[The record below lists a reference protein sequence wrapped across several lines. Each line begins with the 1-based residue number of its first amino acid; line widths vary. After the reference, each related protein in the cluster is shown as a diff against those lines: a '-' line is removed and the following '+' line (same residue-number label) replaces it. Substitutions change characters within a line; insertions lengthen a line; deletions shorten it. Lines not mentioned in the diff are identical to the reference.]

1 MDGGPVMG
9 DLFTPAPLPIA
20 ALDDAQRLACLR
32 LIRSEN
38 VGPVTFRELINHF
51 GGAQS
56 ALDALPEIARRN
68 GRGRTIR
75 ICPAERAEAELTA
88 AARIGARPLFTVE
101 PGYPAAL
108 AHIAM
113 PPPLIYVKGRLD
125 LLHAPALAM
134 VGSRNSSAAGTAMA
148 RLIATKVGRAGYVI
162 VSGLARGVDRA
173 AHEAA
178 LESGTIAVL
187 AGGLDFIYPPENA
200 ALQARIGEIGCL
212 VSELPPGFQPRG
224 QDFPR
229 RNRII
234 SGLSLG
240 VVVVEAAR
248 RSGSLITAREANE
261 QGRVV
266 MAVPGHPLDPRSEG
280 PNALLRMPGVAMIT
294 SAEDVLEV
302 LAPMRA
308 APNAGGRDAVL
319 EETATSRFA
328 PAGGEADE
336 AAEVAEIEAGAGAG
350 VGAAKHGG
358 DGLGDAADAVLAVL
372 GTAPTTLDE
381 VARAARLPIRIAR
394 IAVLELALAGLVEQ
408 HGHQLVSLR
417 PS

>member
-1 MDGGPVMG
+1 MGSAGAMD

-20 ALDDAQRLACLR
+20 PLDDAQRLACLR

-51 GGAQS
+51 GGAQA
-56 ALDALPEIARRN
+56 ALEALPEIARRN
-68 GRGRTIR
+68 GRGRAIR
-75 ICPAERAEAELTA
+75 ICPVERAEAELTA

-113 PPPLIYVKGRLD
+113 PPPLIYVKGRLE

-148 RLIATKVGRAGYVI
+148 RLIATKVGQAGYVI

-178 LESGTIAVL
+178 LDSGTIAVL

-200 ALQARIGEIGCL
+200 ALQAQIGEIGCL

-308 APNAGGRDAVL
+308 SPGGGAHDRALEEATASRFGPAGDEGDAVC
-319 EETATSRFA
+319 
-328 PAGGEADE
+328 
-336 AAEVAEIEAGAGAG
+336 AAEQ
-350 VGAAKHGG
+350 G
-358 DGLGDAADAVLAVL
+358 DGLVGLDGLGGLGGLGGAADAVLAVL

-381 VARAARLPIRIAR
+381 VARAARLPIRAAR